1 MLSARNEGMP
11 PEALRAALSPA
22 FNPTGAFLVLLETDG
37 RLIAASD
44 TAEPY
49 LDTLLSASV
58 RLGDTPAAVRVSS
71 LSGSVFLMGV
81 RTANGAVIAGK
92 SQLAYERSLESFRS
106 LLRGWVLIPASL
118 FFLFSL
124 YLSHVMSGPADVLV
138 RAAQKLSGG
147 ELVQVGEKLPPDL
160 KPIGRAFNDMS
171 LRLGQIMGALRYE
184 RDTMQ
189 LVL

>member
-1 MLSARNEGMP
+1 MGAR
-11 PEALRAALSPA
+11 
-22 FNPTGAFLVLLETDG
+22 TGD
-37 RLIAASD
+37 
-44 TAEPY
+44 
-49 LDTLLSASV
+49 
-58 RLGDTPAAVRVSS
+58 
-71 LSGSVFLMGV
+71 
-81 RTANGAVIAGK
+81 GAVIAGK
-92 SQLAYERSLESFRS
+92 SQLAYERSLERFRS
-106 LLRGWVLIPASL
+106 LLRGWVLIPAVL
-118 FFLFSL
+118 FFLLSL
-124 YLSHVMSGPADVLV
+124 YLSHIMSGPADVLV